1 MNAKHCYIL
10 VEGQQDVLFVGR
22 LFQSMGVPDVRDV
35 DAISPVWNPLIDT
48 GRRDEH
54 RGRIAAGRQG
64 LDIHQLFNGVCF
76 QNKNHSIVVR
86 KVGGR
91 GKEFRRNLEGI
102 NNLLDGGLAS
112 LAAVGIVPDADDNP
126 QGVRQSSEAALR
138 AVGLPV
144 PQGQDHV
151 YIGDPNTGIYA
162 FPRPTETGAVE
173 DLLLDCAQ
181 SVYPTLYQG
190 ALAFI
195 DSIDKT
201 LPPFTHEDLTEI
213 NGPRGRVKAA
223 VGCISSFL
231 KPGSSVQVSVL
242 KDRWVSP
249 STIALPRTGA
259 VVTFLKDLCE
269 LP

>member
-1 MNAKHCYIL
+1 MNEKHCYVL

-22 LFQSMGVPDVRDV
+22 LFQSIGVPDVRDV
-35 DAISPVWNPLIDT
+35 DAISPVWDPLINT
-48 GRRDEH
+48 GLRDEH
-54 RGRIAAGRQG
+54 KGRIAAGRQG

-76 QNKNHSIVVR
+76 QNQNHSIVVR

-91 GKEFRRNLEGI
+91 GREFRRNLEGI
-102 NNLLDGGLAS
+102 DKLLDGGLAS
-112 LAAVGIVPDADDNP
+112 LTAVGIVPDADDNP

-138 AVGLPV
+138 AVRLPV
-144 PQGQDHV
+144 PQGQADLH
-151 YIGDPNTGIYA
+151 IGQPNTGIYA
-162 FPRPTETGAVE
+162 IPRPTEAGAVE
-173 DLLLDCAQ
+173 DLMLDCAQ
-181 SVYPTLYQG
+181 RAYPILYEG

-201 LPPFTHEDLTEI
+201 LPYFTPEDLAGI

-231 KPGSSVQVSVL
+231 KPSSSVQVSIL

-249 STIALPRTGA
+249 STIALPRISA